1 MLVKLLKDHK
11 EAKAESIVE
20 VDQVTSDEL
29 VAGGIAVIYTPE
41 LKTIE
46 EVEAKQKLEK
56 EVINMADTEIKKE
69 EAGPQ
74 IIVKKFETKSFR
86 DAILDLKSGKVSSI
100 EMKAPTG
107 QDETDAADGLNL
119 VYQGVEKVKGAL
131 ELGSVVY
138 PKCEKLPAP
147 GANEYG
153 RFVPYRD
160 EATVS
165 TTSSPRIFA
174 PGEGTAK
181 TPSKQAFG
189 KHDLK
194 FGTDAV
200 VVYLTEEIMADV
212 AYLEQYVISSCRG
225 KLAWQ
230 RDYNILRG
238 TYAAAVQGFIG
249 VFDGGAANFYVEPVA
264 HANPWTGAIVN
275 GVIGGVD
282 PRLRSGAEWYM
293 SNDMHQN
300 LLGDLGSGTTVSTQP
315 LFSQDGKSLGGYPIN
330 IMTQQAAFGTATDV
344 LFGNFSQYAVCEKT
358 GIIMSVSKDLA
369 FLTDEIV
376 LRFTQRALGA
386 PVFRRYQG
394 LDAVNVAAFSST
406 SGT

>member
-1 MLVKLLKDHK
+1 MTIEKK
-11 EAKAESIVE
+11 EVA
-20 VDQVTSDEL
+20 VDQKDVQVL
-29 VAGGIAVIYTPE
+29 
-41 LKTIE
+41 
-46 EVEAKQKLEK
+46 
-56 EVINMADTEIKKE
+56 
-69 EAGPQ
+69 
-74 IIVKKFETKSFR
+74 VKKFETKSFR
-86 DAILDLKSGKVSSI
+86 DCVLDLKSGKIPQI

-131 ELGSVVY
+131 ELGSVIY

-165 TTSSPRIFA
+165 TTSSPRIFT

-181 TPSKQAFG
+181 TPGKQAFG

-225 KLAWQ
+225 KMAWQ

-264 HANPWTGAIVN
+264 HANPYTGDIVN
-275 GVIGGVD
+275 QIISGVD
-282 PRLRSGAEWYM
+282 PRLRAGAEWYM
-293 SNDMHQN
+293 SNNMHQRVM
-300 LLGDLGSGTTVSTQP
+300 GDLGAGTTVSTQP
-315 LFSQDGKSLGGYPIN
+315 IFSADGKTLMGYPIN
-330 IMTQQAAFGTATDV
+330 VMTQQAAFGAATDI

-358 GIIMSVSKDLA
+358 GIVMTVSKDYA

-386 PVFRRYQG
+386 PVFRAYQG

>member
-1 MLVKLLKDHK
+1 MLIKLMKDNSFAPKYSVLDVDELTAKELKDSGTGVEFTK
-11 EAKAESIVE
+11 EVESAEQKSAIKE
-20 VDQVTSDEL
+20 
-29 VAGGIAVIYTPE
+29 IASM
-41 LKTIE
+41 TIE
-46 EVEAKQKLEK
+46 KK
-56 EVINMADTEIKKE
+56 EVTIDQKDVQVLVPKYEK
-69 EAGPQ
+69 
-74 IIVKKFETKSFR
+74 KSFR
-86 DAILDLKSGKVSSI
+86 DAILDLKSGKIPQI

-131 ELGSVVY
+131 ELGSVIY

-147 GANEYG
+147 GPSEYG

-160 EATVS
+160 ESTVS

-200 VVYLTEEIMADV
+200 VVYLTEELLADV
-212 AYLEQYVISSCRG
+212 NYIEQYVISSCRG

-264 HANPWTGAIVN
+264 HANPYTADIVN
-275 GVIGGVD
+275 QIISGVD
-282 PRLRSGAEWYM
+282 PRLRAGAEWYM
-293 SNDMHQN
+293 SNNMHQRVM
-300 LLGDLGSGTTVSTQP
+300 GDLGRGTTVSTQP
-315 LFSQDGKSLGGYPIN
+315 IFSEDGKMLSGYPIN
-330 IMTQQAAFGTATDV
+330 VMTQQAAFGAATDI

-358 GIIMSVSKDLA
+358 GIIMTVSKDLA
-369 FLTDEIV
+369 FLTDETV

-386 PVFRRYQG
+386 PVFRAYQG

>member
-1 MLVKLLKDHK
+1 MKIKLVKDNAIAPKYSVLECKDAK
-11 EAKAESIVE
+11 AKELIDSGVGIEYTEEAKSLEQKTAIKEKVE
-20 VDQVTSDEL
+20 DMTIEKKEVTS
-29 VAGGIAVIYTPE
+29 
-41 LKTIE
+41 
-46 EVEAKQKLEK
+46 
-56 EVINMADTEIKKE
+56 
-69 EAGPQ
+69 GPN

-86 DAILDLKSGKVSSI
+86 DAVLDLKSGKI
-100 EMKAPTG
+100 QQLEIKAPTG
-107 QDETDAADGLNL
+107 QDETDAADGQNL

-131 ELGSVVY
+131 ELGAVVY

-147 GANEYG
+147 GANEWG

-160 EATVS
+160 EATVN
-165 TTSSPRIFA
+165 TTSSPRVYA
-174 PGEGTAK
+174 PGEGVSK

-200 VVYLTEEIMADV
+200 VVYLTEELLADV
-212 AYLEQYVISSCRG
+212 NYIEQYVVSSCRG

-230 RDYNILRG
+230 RDYNIMRG

-282 PRLRSGAEWYM
+282 PRLRAGAEWYM

-300 LLGDLGSGTTVSTQP
+300 LLGDLGMGTTVSTQP
-315 LFSQDGKSLGGYPIN
+315 LFSNNGMTLAGYPIN
-330 IMTQQAAFGTATDV
+330 IMTQQAAFGAASDV
-344 LFGNFSQYAVCEKT
+344 LFGNFSQYSVCEKT
-358 GIIMSVSKDLA
+358 GIIMTVSKDLA
-369 FLTDEIV
+369 FLTDETV